1 MAMLALASIKGSPG
15 VTTTALALAA
25 ASADGPEAIVAEL
38 DPGGGDIAAR
48 FSRPFEP
55 GLLSLAAAA
64 RRPGEPVRL
73 ADHSQ
78 PILGDISVLV
88 GPVAG
93 EHADAAMRLLS
104 ERGVWH
110 ELQSGETLVLADC
123 GRLDGS
129 STALAIVEASTALV
143 VVCRGILSELHHVH
157 ARLPW
162 LRRVAERVGLVLIGD
177 GPYTETEV
185 AESLEVDVLGTLP
198 ADTNAARILRGE
210 PGSQRALARLP
221 LLRSA
226 TVLVRELTSAIVP
239 AVRADSL
246 IEGAGSRG
254 EEAATTAA
262 AEAVP

>member
-78 PILGDISVLV
+78 QILGGISVLV

-93 EHADAAMRLLS
+93 ERAHAAMRLLS

-143 VVCRGILSELHHVH
+143 VVCRRILSELQHVH

-162 LRRVAERVGLVLIGD
+162 LRRVAEHVRIVLIGD
-177 GPYTETEV
+177 GAYTEAEV

-210 PGSQRALARLP
+210 PGSQRALTRLP

-226 TVLVRELTSAIVP
+226 TMLVRDLTSAIVS
-239 AVRADSL
+239 ADNTDSL
-246 IEGAGSRG
+246 IEGAGSGDERV
-254 EEAATTAA
+254 ASAVT
-262 AEAVP
+262 AEAVR

>member
-1 MAMLALASIKGSPG
+1 MAMLAFGSIKGSPG
-15 VTTTALALAA
+15 VTSTALALAA
-25 ASADGPEAIVAEL
+25 ASADGPEVIVAEL

-64 RRPGEPVRL
+64 RRPGERVRI

-78 PILGDISVLV
+78 QILGDISVLV

-93 EHADAAMRLLS
+93 ERADAAMRLLS
-104 ERGVWH
+104 DRGVWH
-110 ELQSGETLVLADC
+110 ELQGGETLVLADC

-129 STALAIVEASTALV
+129 STALPIVEASSALV
-143 VVCRGILSELHHVH
+143 LVCRRILSELQHVH

-162 LRRVAERVGLVLIGD
+162 LRRVAERVGIVLIGE

-210 PGSQRALARLP
+210 PGSQRALTRLP

-226 TVLVRELTSAIVP
+226 TMLVRDLTSAVVS
-239 AVRADSL
+239 ADKTDSL
-246 IEGAGSRG
+246 IEGAGSG
-254 EEAATTAA
+254 DAQVASAVT